1 MSASRGAGAP
11 GRESTGVE
19 TAAPSRCK
27 RVSLLHY
34 SPALIFIVIVV
45 ADATRQADPDLWGH
59 VRFGQ
64 DVLAQRHLIFYDHYS
79 YSAPGHL
86 WLNHEWL
93 TEVLMGAIY
102 NVFGTIGL
110 NLMKFTCTAATIFF
124 LALAMEETG
133 SAARIQ
139 FAILIAA
146 SVPLATQIQFR
157 PQIFTFALM
166 SSILAILSRYN
177 YRGRA
182 PVWLAIPIMALW
194 ANLHGGFVMGLA
206 ALGTFTA
213 AEFARDLVRGRG
225 MRRAIWLSAITAAS
239 AIATLAT
246 PYGAGA
252 WQAVIHALRNPHTR
266 TAIVDWLSMPQSL
279 LYHWRQHHVG
289 GVVCKLIAIA
299 MFIALGVSFVKTP
312 RGGDLALVCVA
323 ALMIAAAMLAVRNLP
338 LALIATVTPLAR
350 HTALVLE
357 ARRERLG
364 VQAADAKDRSP
375 TINQLIVVVA
385 AFELLI
391 LTGLFSK
398 KMEANDPYP
407 AGAISYMKEHR
418 LSGNILADFQWG
430 EYVIW
435 HMPPASRVFID
446 GRYDTVYPP
455 KVIDDYLA
463 YDNGEAAGKE
473 TLANYPHDFVLLGR
487 KKDPPFK
494 LVIAQSGWKQIYRDD
509 ACVLFARDSSAAAK
523 IAPESVSIKDTAGNY
538 FP

>member
-1 MSASRGAGAP
+1 MSASWGVGAP
-11 GRESTGVE
+11 AGGSINVE
-19 TAAPSRCK
+19 TAAPSRLK
-27 RVSLLHY
+27 RVSLFHY
-34 SPALIFIVIVV
+34 SPALIFIAIVV
-45 ADATRQADPDLWGH
+45 ADSTRLADPDLWGH

-64 DVLAQRHLIFYDHYS
+64 DVLAQRRLIFYDQYS

-102 NVFGTIGL
+102 NAFGTVGL
-110 NLMKFTCTAATIFF
+110 NLMKFACSAATIIF
-124 LALAMEETG
+124 LALAMEETE
-133 SAARIQ
+133 SPALVQ

-146 SVPLATQIQFR
+146 SVPLATHLQFR

-166 SSILAILSRYN
+166 SSLLAILSRYN

-182 PVWLAIPIMALW
+182 PVWLAIPILVVW
-194 ANLHGGFVMGLA
+194 ANLHGGFIMGVA

-213 AEFARDLVRGRG
+213 VVFAQDLSLGRG
-225 MRRAIWLSAITAAS
+225 MRRTMWLLAITAAS
-239 AIATLAT
+239 TIATLAT
-246 PYGAGA
+246 PYGVGT
-252 WQAVIHALRNPHTR
+252 WQAVIHALQNPHTR
-266 TAIVDWLSMPQSL
+266 TAIVDWLSLPDSL
-279 LYHWRQHHVG
+279 LLHWRQGRVA
-289 GVVCKLIAIA
+289 GVAGKILALA
-299 MFIALGVSFVKTP
+299 MFAALGVTFIQTP
-312 RGGDLALVCVA
+312 RGGDIALISIA
-323 ALMIAAAMLAVRNLP
+323 ALMIAAAFLAVRNLP
-338 LALIATVTPLAR
+338 LAVIATVTPLAR

-364 VQAADAKDRSP
+364 LPMAHAKDRSP
-375 TINQLIVVVA
+375 TINQLMVAVA

-398 KMEANDPYP
+398 KMAASDPYP
-407 AGAISYMKEHR
+407 AGAISYMKEHH

-435 HMPPASRVFID
+435 HMPPASKVFID

-463 YDNGEAAGKE
+463 FTHGEVVGKE
-473 TLANYPHDFVLLGR
+473 ILVNYPHDFVLVGQ
-487 KKDPPFK
+487 KNDPAYK
-494 LVIAQSGWKQIYRDD
+494 LVIAQPGWKQIYRDD
-509 ACVLFARDSSAAAK
+509 SCVLFARDTSAAAK
-523 IAPESVSIKDTAGNY
+523 LAPVTVSVKDTPENS

>member
-1 MSASRGAGAP
+1 MSASPGAGAP
-11 GRESTGVE
+11 GRESIGVE
-19 TAAPSRCK
+19 TAAPSRRK

-45 ADATRQADPDLWGH
+45 ADITRQADPDLWGH

-64 DVLAQRHLIFYDHYS
+64 DVLAQRHLIFYDRYS
-79 YSAPGHL
+79 YSAPAHL

-102 NVFGTIGL
+102 NAFGTIGL
-110 NLMKFTCTAATIFF
+110 NLMKFACTAATIFF

-166 SSILAILSRYN
+166 SSLLAILSRYN

-194 ANLHGGFVMGLA
+194 ANLHGGFIMGLA

-213 AEFARDLVRGRG
+213 VVFAQDLVGGRG
-225 MRRAIWLSAITAAS
+225 MRRAMWLSAITAAS

-246 PYGAGA
+246 PYGAGT
-252 WQAVIHALRNPHTR
+252 WQAVIHALENPHTR

-289 GVVCKLIAIA
+289 GVACKLLAIV
-299 MFIALGVSFVKTP
+299 MFVALGVSFIQTP

-364 VQAADAKDRSP
+364 LPAAQAKDRSP
-375 TINQLIVVVA
+375 TINQLMVAVA

-407 AGAISYMKEHR
+407 AGAIAYMKAHR

-435 HMPPASRVFID
+435 HMPAASRVFID

-463 YDNGEAAGKE
+463 FDNGRAAGKE

-487 KKDPPFK
+487 KKDPAFK
-494 LVIAQSGWKQIYRDD
+494 LVIAQPGWKQLYRDD
-509 ACVLFARDSSAAAK
+509 ACVLFARESSAAAK
-523 IAPESVSIKDTAGNY
+523 IAPESVSVKDTAGNY

>member
-1 MSASRGAGAP
+1 
-11 GRESTGVE
+11 VE
-19 TAAPSRCK
+19 TAAASRLN

-34 SPALIFIVIVV
+34 SPALIFIAIVV
-45 ADATRQADPDLWGH
+45 ADVTRLADPDLWGH

-64 DVLAQRHLIFYDHYS
+64 DVLAQRHLIFYDRYS

-93 TEVLMGAIY
+93 SEVLMGALY
-102 NVFGTIGL
+102 NAFGTVGL
-110 NLMKFTCTAATIFF
+110 NLMKFACAAATIFF
-124 LALAMEETG
+124 LAVAMEDTE
-133 SAARIQ
+133 SPARVQ

-166 SSILAILSRYN
+166 SALLAILSRYN

-182 PVWLAIPIMALW
+182 PVWLAIPILALW
-194 ANLHGGFVMGLA
+194 ANLHGGFIMGLA

-213 AEFARDLVRGRG
+213 VVFAEDLVLGRG
-225 MRRAIWLSAITAAS
+225 MRRAMWLLAITAAS
-239 AIATLAT
+239 SIATLAT
-246 PYGAGA
+246 PYSIGT
-252 WQAVIHALRNPHTR
+252 WQAVIHALANPHTR
-266 TAIVDWLSMPQSL
+266 TAIVDWLPMPQSL
-279 LYHWRQHHVG
+279 LYHWRAHHVG
-289 GVVCKLIAIA
+289 GVACKLLAIA
-299 MFIALGVSFVKTP
+299 MFVALGASFIRTP
-312 RGGDLALVCVA
+312 RGGDIALVSIA

-338 LALIATVTPLAR
+338 LAVIATVTPLAR
-350 HTALVLE
+350 HTALALD

-364 VQAADAKDRSP
+364 LPAAHAKDRSP
-375 TINQLIVVVA
+375 TINQLMVAVA

-398 KMEANDPYP
+398 KMDANDPYP
-407 AGAISYMKEHR
+407 AGAIAYMKAHR

-435 HMPPASRVFID
+435 HMAPASKVFID

-455 KVIDDYLA
+455 RVIDDYLA

-473 TLANYPHDFVLLGR
+473 TLVNYPHDFVLLGQ
-487 KKDPPFK
+487 KKDRPYK
-494 LVIAQSGWKQIYRDD
+494 LVIAQPGWKQIYRDD
-509 ACVLFARDSSAAAK
+509 SCVLFARDGSAAAK
-523 IAPESVSIKDTAGNY
+523 IALTSVSVKDTAGNY